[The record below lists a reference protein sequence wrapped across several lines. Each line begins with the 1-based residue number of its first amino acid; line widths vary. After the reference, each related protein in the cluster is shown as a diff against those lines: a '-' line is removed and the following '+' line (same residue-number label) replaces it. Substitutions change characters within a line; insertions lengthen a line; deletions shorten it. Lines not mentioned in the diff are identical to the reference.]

1 MTAIRATVN
10 PPTPGTMWATN
21 DPIPAAR
28 LTIARVLVRLPAPAG
43 VYIGPSG
50 PGGTEVEGAVC
61 CPAICVGLVDE
72 GGRSLGMLLIPVDV
86 RGGRSGSGPA
96 SGGWRPATGRRSPR

>member
-10 PPTPGTMWATN
+10 PPRPGPMWATT

-72 GGRSLGMLLIPVDV
+72 GGRALGMLLIPVKF
-86 RGGRSGSGPA
+86 S
-96 SGGWRPATGRRSPR
+96 GRRLVSARDSGRGALAR